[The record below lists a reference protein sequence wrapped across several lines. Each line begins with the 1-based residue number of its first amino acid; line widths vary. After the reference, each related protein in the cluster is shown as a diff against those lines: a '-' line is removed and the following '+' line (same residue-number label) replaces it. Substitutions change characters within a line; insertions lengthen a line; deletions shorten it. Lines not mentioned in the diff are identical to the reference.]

1 MMAQIMATY
10 TPTGGISVFPS
21 DQVVE
26 DAILA
31 LEGLSTATAYPTA
44 PQTPSPSAPAP
55 PTQSSAG
62 DAGTCRAVEGVVSCG
77 RATGM
82 EQEKGAGG
90 RMGESVVTAIMELL
104 SAAISA
110 TVDISKAS
118 VARLL
123 SPNSQWS
130 RSQKCSFRI
139 LFPNSESSFEDVLRT
154 FVANPHSQ

>member
-1 MMAQIMATY
+1 MATY
-10 TPTGGISVFPS
+10 TPTGGVSVFPS

-55 PTQSSAG
+55 PTQTSAG
-62 DAGTCRAVEGVVSCG
+62 DAGTCTAVEGGVSSCG
-77 RATGM
+77 RGTGM
-82 EQEKGAGG
+82 EEEKGAGG
-90 RMGESVVTAIMELL
+90 GMGESVVTAIMELL

-130 RSQKCSFRI
+130 RDQKC
-139 LFPNSESSFEDVLRT
+139 
-154 FVANPHSQ
+154 

>member
-1 MMAQIMATY
+1 MAQIMATY
-10 TPTGGISVFPS
+10 TPTGGVSVFPS

-44 PQTPSPSAPAP
+44 PQNPSAPQTPPAP
-55 PTQSSAG
+55 PTQTSAG
-62 DAGTCRAVEGVVSCG
+62 DAGTCTAVEGGVSSCG
-77 RATGM
+77 RGTGM
-82 EQEKGAGG
+82 EEEKGAGG
-90 RMGESVVTAIMELL
+90 GMGESVVTAIMELL

-130 RSQKCSFRI
+130 GDQKCSFCI
-139 LFPNSESSFEDVLRT
+139 LFPSS
-154 FVANPHSQ
+154 

>member
-1 MMAQIMATY
+1 MATY

-55 PTQSSAG
+55 PTQTSAG
-62 DAGTCRAVEGVVSCG
+62 DAGTCTAVEGGVSCG
-77 RATGM
+77 RGTGM
-82 EQEKGAGG
+82 EEEKGAGG
-90 RMGESVVTAIMELL
+90 GMGEPVVTAIMELL

-130 RSQKCSFRI
+130 RDQKC
-139 LFPNSESSFEDVLRT
+139 
-154 FVANPHSQ
+154 